1 MHKSSGMNEG
11 RGGMTEK
18 AKRAHRELNQ
28 WQFIEAEVSYRKG
41 RIRELRSLAEGL
53 RSPSSGDRVQNSG
66 SGDKLGEAIIKVID
80 AQERLAEVWDDYE
93 RLTLLIDS
101 RLLQLKPI
109 HREVLRRRYL
119 MREPSP
125 VTAEELHYSDVHI
138 RRLRAEALEA
148 YAELMG
154 AEDVTE

>member
-1 MHKSSGMNEG
+1 
-11 RGGMTEK
+11 MTER

-28 WQFIEAEVSYRKG
+28 WQFIEAEVSYRKD

-53 RSPSSGDRVQNSG
+53 RSPELGDRVQNSG

-109 HREVLRRRYL
+109 HREVLRRWYL

-125 VTAEELHYSDVHI
+125 VTADELHYSDVHI

-148 YAELMG
+148 YAELMD
-154 AEDVTE
+154 A